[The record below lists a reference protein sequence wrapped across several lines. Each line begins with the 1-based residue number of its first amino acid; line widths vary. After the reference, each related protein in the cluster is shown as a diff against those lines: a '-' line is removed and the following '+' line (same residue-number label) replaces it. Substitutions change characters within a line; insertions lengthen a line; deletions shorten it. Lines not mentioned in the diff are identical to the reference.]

1 MKDPVAAEGKKR
13 LRHLESKFFL
23 SKFILI
29 IHLDELAHSKNQSI
43 ILARN
48 DDGEQIV
55 KQSSVTVVD
64 HYRFQSILQMSEA
77 ELRKLP
83 TFEKVV
89 YLKAMIDK
97 HTPAVT

>member
-1 MKDPVAAEGKKR
+1 
-13 LRHLESKFFL
+13 
-23 SKFILI
+23 
-29 IHLDELAHSKNQSI
+29 
-43 ILARN
+43 
-48 DDGEQIV
+48 
-55 KQSSVTVVD
+55 
-64 HYRFQSILQMSEA
+64 MSEA